1 MSNPNLD
8 PRMPAAEDCVT
19 RLLIERR
26 AAETPEK
33 TFAIFPDGSSWTY
46 AQFESEVVAAAAGL
60 AKLGIGQGD
69 HVVTWLPNGQDALRA
84 WFAINWLGAV
94 YVPINTA
101 YKGSLLAHVI
111 ANSDAEV
118 VIGHNRLLPRLAE
131 IGTARLKRVVALGK
145 GDRPELPGLVVH
157 GPEALRLKGEADPA
171 PEWPLMPW
179 HTQSIIYTSGT
190 TGPSKGVLSSYLHLY
205 TTAGVAGHLGP
216 GDRYMVNLPL
226 FHVGGTMPVAMMLAR
241 GGSISMIE
249 AFDTATFWDT
259 VRDTGIT
266 AAIMLGVMAQF
277 LAKAEPR
284 PDDANN
290 PLRLAMLVPYDF
302 DARDFARRFDTRV
315 FTLFNMTE
323 ISCPIV
329 SELDPGAVHS
339 AGTVRPGFECRV
351 VDDNDCEVA
360 DGEVGELVVRADIP
374 WTMNHGYY
382 KNAEATAKAWRN
394 GWFHTGDGFRR
405 DANGE
410 FYFVD
415 RMKDAIRRRGE
426 NISSYEV
433 EAEVLIHPDVAECA
447 ALAVPGE
454 VSEDEILVV
463 VAPAEG
469 RSVDPAA
476 LIEFLVPRMA
486 YFMVPRYVRILGGL
500 PRTPTQK
507 VRKTDLRAQGITED
521 TFDREAAGIRLRR
534 ERINS

>member
-46 AQFESEVVAAAAGL
+46 AQLESEVVAAAAGL

-111 ANSDAEV
+111 ANSDAGV

-131 IGTARLKRVVALGK
+131 IDTARLKRVVALGK

-171 PEWPLMPW
+171 PERPMMPW

-241 GGSISMIE
+241 GGSILMIE

-266 AAIMLGVMAQF
+266 AAIIL
-277 LAKAEPR
+277 
-284 PDDANN
+284 
-290 PLRLAMLVPYDF
+290 
-302 DARDFARRFDTRV
+302 
-315 FTLFNMTE
+315 
-323 ISCPIV
+323 
-329 SELDPGAVHS
+329 
-339 AGTVRPGFECRV
+339 
-351 VDDNDCEVA
+351 
-360 DGEVGELVVRADIP
+360 
-374 WTMNHGYY
+374 
-382 KNAEATAKAWRN
+382 
-394 GWFHTGDGFRR
+394 
-405 DANGE
+405 
-410 FYFVD
+410 
-415 RMKDAIRRRGE
+415 
-426 NISSYEV
+426 
-433 EAEVLIHPDVAECA
+433 A
-447 ALAVPGE
+447 ALHRDYD
-454 VSEDEILVV
+454 SLV
-463 VAPAEG
+463 
-469 RSVDPAA
+469 
-476 LIEFLVPRMA
+476 
-486 YFMVPRYVRILGGL
+486 
-500 PRTPTQK
+500 
-507 VRKTDLRAQGITED
+507 
-521 TFDREAAGIRLRR
+521 
-534 ERINS
+534 